1 MGMTKT
7 CSPWQWSTDRSSGSD
22 TLWALM
28 LTHGERGSEMNESVS
43 SQSSQESPPFQRVK
57 TVVTDTPSHV
67 APNGAPANGVVS
79 NGSAPIVVAPLPSA
93 GSTTRTSFTRRFAP
107 DSIIAALVGLVITIV
122 GLIAI
127 TRGGFNGSMRVPVV
141 EVLGFTHTTVLGLIE
156 VVVGACLLIAGSTG
170 SRSSAIFVA
179 AVMGIG
185 AFVGAVQSKSFKSLL
200 ALESGMAW
208 LAVIAAVVVVL
219 SALLVPRFV
228 KHSNVIQTR

>member
-1 MGMTKT
+1 
-7 CSPWQWSTDRSSGSD
+7 
-22 TLWALM
+22 
-28 LTHGERGSEMNESVS
+28 MNESVS
-43 SQSSQESPPFQRVK
+43 SQSSQESPQYQRVQ
-57 TVVTDTPSHV
+57 TVVTDTQAQV
-67 APNGAPANGVVS
+67 APIGAPTTGVVVDTP
-79 NGSAPIVVAPLPSA
+79 APIAVATLPST

-156 VVVGACLLIAGSTG
+156 IVVGVCLLIAGSTG

-179 AVMGIG
+179 AIMGIG
-185 AFVGAVQSKSFKSLL
+185 AFVGAVQIKSFKSLL

-228 KHSNVIQTR
+228 KHSNVIETR